1 MSLFAV
7 VALVGLS
14 LAVEKKILDAIRSG
28 HIHRIARLRRA
39 APAVTI
45 PPTTGSRVSQSG
57 NSPVRLKAGDSGTV
71 SCGPDWRTMTNP
83 LTN

>member
-1 MSLFAV
+1 MSLFAA
-7 VALVGLS
+7 VALVVLS

-28 HIHRIARLRRA
+28 HDHRSARLRRA

-57 NSPVRLKAGDSGTV
+57 NSPVRL
-71 SCGPDWRTMTNP
+71 
-83 LTN
+83 